1 MNKKIVFFLTAMFA
15 FVIFSGVYY
24 NKFTVMVNTI
34 KAQHDTNKQEYS
46 SLLIQIESSNLVAD
60 QKYGELILKAIAA
73 SNVSRY
79 GEDGVQA
86 SMLWITENFPNISD
100 ETYQKLLQLIEIN
113 YNKISNNQNAM
124 ILLVN
129 NFRNETTTLPGIIFA
144 KIFNFSQEDIEEY
157 STILFSDTA
166 VEDYKKGRMS
176 APKLN

>member
-1 MNKKIVFFLTAMFA
+1 MFA
-15 FVIFSGVYY
+15 FVIFSGFYY

-34 KAQHDTNKQEYS
+34 KSQHDTNKQEYS

-60 QKYGELILKAIAA
+60 QKYGELIINAITA
-73 SNVSRY
+73 SNKTKY

-86 SMLWITENFPNISD
+86 SMLWITEKFPNISD
-100 ETYQKLLQLIEIN
+100 EIYQKLLQLIEIN

-124 ILLVN
+124 IKLVN
-129 NFRNETTTLPGIIFA
+129 NFTNETTTFPGIIFA